1 MSYIGQVATDNP
13 KPFPEEAKALNWGA
27 FWFYW
32 IWGPV
37 HGYWMG
43 LWVFLGIMVISIIP
57 ILNILSMFSIAANI
71 YFLLKGNEIA
81 WDVKDWPSVEAF
93 HETQKNWAKW
103 STIIGVGLILLSI
116 AAGVMLAGMLMTM
129 MGGAMMEGA
138 MN

>member
-1 MSYIGQVATDNP
+1 MSYIGQATTGTT
-13 KPFPEEAKALNWGA
+13 KEFPESAKALNWGA

-43 LWVFLGIMVISIIP
+43 LWVFLGLMVISLIP

-71 YFLLKGNEIA
+71 YFLIKGNEIA
-81 WDVKDWPSVEAF
+81 WDIKDWPSVEAF

-103 STIIGVGLILLSI
+103 STIIGVSLMILGVV
-116 AAGVMLAGMLMTM
+116 AGVMLMGMFMAM
-129 MGGAMMEGA
+129 MGSAAMSG
-138 MN
+138 N